1 MSLANIIKP
10 IGRAKGGVNVP
21 HRKNTA
27 NAASEVFTNVA
38 KVAIPMQ
45 QHIGAPCTPCVKKG
59 DTVYVGT
66 LIGNSENAFS
76 APIHS
81 SVSGT
86 VSAVEDV
93 LIASGVEVQAVI
105 IESDGNMTPDPALC
119 APIVTNKEEFLKAVR
134 EGGLVGLGGA
144 GFPTHIKLDPKTEV
158 DTLVVNAAECEPY
171 ITADCRTMLEET
183 DSVINGIITVMD
195 MLSLKEAR
203 IVIEDNKPEAIK
215 AMAAAAQSSAAANKI
230 KIVKATSLYPR
241 GAEKMTIYLATGRRV
256 PPGKLPSDV
265 GCVVMNVTS
274 ISELNK
280 YLATGM
286 PLVSKRITVDGS
298 AISQPKNLIVPV
310 GTYYTDIL
318 EHCGCTEYKKLING
332 GPMMGFSVPSAELP
346 VVKQTNALLA
356 FNEKDAHRGEI
367 TSCIRCGRC
376 VKACPMS
383 LMPAKI
389 EKHTKLNNA
398 EILIKDGVMNCM
410 ECGSCAFECPAMRPL
425 VQVMRTAKTII
436 KKNK

>member
-27 NAASEVFTNVA
+27 NAASEIFTNVT

-45 QHIGAPCTPCVKKG
+45 QHIGAPCSPCVKKG

-86 VSAVEDV
+86 VSAIEDV

-105 IESDGNMTPDPALC
+105 IESDGNMTSDPELQ
-119 APIVTNKEEFLKAVR
+119 APTVTNKEEFLKAVR
-134 EGGLVGLGGA
+134 DGGLVGLGGA
-144 GFPTHIKLDPKTEV
+144 GFPTHIKLNSKAEV

-171 ITADCRTMLEET
+171 ITADCRTMLEDTE
-183 DSVINGIITVMD
+183 SVINGIITVMD
-195 MLSLKEAR
+195 MLSLKETK

-215 AMAAAAQSSAAANKI
+215 AMAVAAQNSTAANKI

-265 GCVVMNVTS
+265 GCIVMNVTS

-280 YLATGM
+280 YLTTGM

-310 GTYYTDIL
+310 GTYYTEIL
-318 EHCGCTEYKKLING
+318 KHCGCTEYKKLING

-356 FNEKDAHRGEI
+356 FDEKDAHRGEI

-383 LMPAKI
+383 LMPTKI
-389 EKHTKLNNA
+389 ETHTKLNNA